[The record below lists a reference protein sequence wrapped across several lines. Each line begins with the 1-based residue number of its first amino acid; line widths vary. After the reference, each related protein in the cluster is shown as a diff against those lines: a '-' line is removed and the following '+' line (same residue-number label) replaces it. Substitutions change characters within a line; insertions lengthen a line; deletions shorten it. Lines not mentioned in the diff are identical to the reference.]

1 METAIYEKKFG
12 QEISSDKIFL
22 SLVIPVFNE
31 EEALPH
37 LYSALNSILGHDKYC
52 EMLFIDDGSRDGS
65 LEVLHL
71 LEQQDPRVRVIA
83 FRRNFGKAAALD
95 CGFKEAR
102 GKVIITMDADLQ
114 DAPEEIPNFLS
125 KLKEGYDLVS
135 GWKYHRYDPLSKTL
149 PSRLFN
155 RVTAAFSGIDLHD
168 FNCGFKAYRREV
180 VRELDLYGELHRYI
194 PVLAHWRGFKVAEI
208 KVKHNP
214 RLYGISKYGWER
226 FARGF
231 FDLLTVTLLTRYIRR
246 PLHFFGSIG
255 AGLFSLGL
263 LVNIY
268 MSVLWITGHRPIGT
282 RPLLLLGILLLMV
295 GIQFISTGLL
305 GELLTNS
312 NRRELY
318 SVAYMT
324 GQNEN

>member
-1 METAIYEKKFG
+1 MEGAVCEKKAR
-12 QEISSDKIFL
+12 QEISSDKTSL

-37 LYSALNSILGHDKYC
+37 LYSALNAILGHDKKC
-52 EMLFIDDGSRDGS
+52 EMLFIDDGSHDSS
-65 LEVLHL
+65 LEVLQR
-71 LEQQDPRVRVIA
+71 LEEQDPRVRVVA

-114 DAPEEIPNFLS
+114 DDPKEIPNFLS

-135 GWKYHRYDPLSKTL
+135 GWKYHRHDPLSKTL

-155 RVTAAFSGIDLHD
+155 RVTAALSGIDLHD

-180 VRELDLYGELHRYI
+180 VRELELYGELHRYI
-194 PVLAHWRGFKVAEI
+194 PVLAYWRGFKVAEI

-231 FDLLTVTLLTRYIRR
+231 FDLLTVTLLTRYVRR

-263 LVNIY
+263 VINIY

-312 NRRELY
+312 NRREMY